1 MRKVSVVRLEL
12 GATVL
17 SKQLHNF
24 IKEGTI
30 VDSEVVRGML
40 QKEFHGFNTY
50 VAIQYPQ
57 DQHIGNRL
65 KVNGIL
71 QTGGNIPL
79 TLMKIVSGK
88 MSQTS
93 CS

>member
-1 MRKVSVVRLEL
+1 MS
-12 GATVL
+12 
-17 SKQLHNF
+17 
-24 IKEGTI
+24 I
-30 VDSEVVRGML
+30 VDSEVVRAML

-50 VAIQYPQ
+50 VAIQDPP

-88 MSQTS
+88 MSQTPETLMANQS
-93 CS
+93 

>member
-30 VDSEVVRGML
+30 VDSEVVRKML
-40 QKEFHGFNTY
+40 QKEFHGFNT
-50 VAIQYPQ
+50 
-57 DQHIGNRL
+57 
-65 KVNGIL
+65 
-71 QTGGNIPL
+71 
-79 TLMKIVSGK
+79 
-88 MSQTS
+88 
-93 CS
+93 